1 MITMNYGLFAFI
13 LIMELVLILL
23 IQWVYKQCQKEYY
36 IKCDY
41 TVISKKTGYEY
52 NCVGIRENEDYL
64 LEIKI
69 YNYFTGEYEWH
80 LYHNF
85 IFLSK

>member
-1 MITMNYGLFAFI
+1 MITISYGLFAFI
-13 LIMELVLILL
+13 LIMELALILL
-23 IQWVYKQCQKEYY
+23 IQWVYKQCQKEYC

-52 NCVGIRENEDYL
+52 NCIGIRENEDYL

-69 YNYFTGEYEWH
+69 CNYFTGEYEWH
-80 LYHNF
+80 PYYNF

>member
-1 MITMNYGLFAFI
+1 MITMTYGLFVFI
-13 LIMELVLILL
+13 LVIELVLILL
-23 IQWVYKQCQKEYY
+23 VQWVYKQCQKEDS
-36 IKCDY
+36 IECNY

-52 NCVGIRENEDYL
+52 NCIGIRENEDHV

-80 LYHNF
+80 SYYNF
-85 IFLSK
+85 IFLNE

>member
-1 MITMNYGLFAFI
+1 MITMTYGLFVFI
-13 LIMELVLILL
+13 LAIELILVLLV
-23 IQWVYKQCQKEYY
+23 QWVYRQCQKEDY

-52 NCVGIRENEDYL
+52 NCIGIRENEDYV

-80 LYHNF
+80 SYYNF
-85 IFLSK
+85 IFLSE